1 MSIKEE
7 ELLANPQAGAE
18 TVKNSPTQE
27 PCVGIFW
34 LFEGKLIIDSTPL
47 SKAEPYGTALG
58 HPTGHDDYWSHLQDT
73 GRVPTEV
80 EYLVPPRGRVVFQV
94 REERFDFLAD
104 KCILS
109 NRRVVR
115 EIKNAMHL
123 PLGKTTE
130 DGDTHYKCSGCL
142 NPAVDDEDF

>member
-73 GRVPTEV
+73 GAVPAEV
-80 EYLVPPRGRVVFQV
+80 EYERPPRGRVVFDG
-94 REERFDFLAD
+94 REQRFHLYAD
-104 KCILS
+104 KCIL
-109 NRRVVR
+109 RRRKVVR
-115 EIKNAMHL
+115 KIMDAMHL
-123 PLGKTTE
+123 PPGKTSE
-130 DGDTHYKCSGCL
+130 GRDEHYRCFNCL
-142 NPAVDDEDF
+142 YPAVDEDDF